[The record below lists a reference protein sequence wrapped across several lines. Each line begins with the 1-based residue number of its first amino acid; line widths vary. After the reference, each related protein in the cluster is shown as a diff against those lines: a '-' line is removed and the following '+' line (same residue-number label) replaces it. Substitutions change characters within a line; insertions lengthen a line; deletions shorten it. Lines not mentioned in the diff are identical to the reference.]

1 MSDWLTAI
9 RFARRDLR
17 GGLKGFRIF
26 VASLALGVAAI
37 AGVGSLSSAL
47 VHGLAGQGQAI
58 LGGDIELKLIHRE
71 ASAEER
77 AFLSGNATAISEVAN
92 LRAMVKSAKTD
103 KRALVE
109 LKAVDGVYP
118 LYGEMSFVDQPDL
131 TLPQALGQTG
141 GWGALVEETLLTRL
155 GIAVG
160 DTITINALDVPVRAV
175 IAYEPDRVADGVA
188 IGPRVMI
195 TQGALSETGLVQ
207 LGSLIHHAY
216 RLKVP
221 VGHDLGALAEDI
233 KTTFPEAGWRI
244 NTRDNSAP
252 GIRAFVARTAT
263 FLTLVG
269 LTALVV
275 GGVGVGNAVR
285 SWLDRQRD
293 TIATLK
299 CLGADGR
306 FVFRVYLMEVVLI
319 AAIGIAI
326 GLVLGAA
333 IPIAAAQSLSAILPI
348 PADVSIYPAPLALAA
363 VFGLLTALLFAL
375 WPLAQARDIPAAH
388 LFRALVSPAQSWPHP
403 RYMLLALGLLGGIVG
418 LALATSESVELA
430 GLFIA
435 AIVGAFVVLRLSAW
449 GVEALARRSGGA
461 RSVLLRL
468 AISNLHRPGAPTG
481 SVVLSLGLG
490 LTVLSAVALIEGN
503 LNRQITERLPQD
515 APSFFFVDIQSTQ
528 VAEFDA
534 LVDAVPGTADLARV
548 PSLRGR
554 IIEIDGVRADQV
566 QVDPDAQ
573 WALRG
578 DRGLTYA
585 KSPPPNSTVVDGEW
599 WPEDYSGPPLISFDA
614 ELARGMGIGVGD
626 TLTYNVLG
634 RNVTG
639 TIANLRLIEWTGMG
653 INFTTVFA
661 PGLLEAA
668 PHTHL
673 ATVRV
678 TPDSEEALFKAVTDD
693 FPNVTAVRV
702 RDAIKA
708 ANDLLGSLGV
718 AVRATGAVTLLGG
731 ILVLAG
737 AIAAG
742 HRARVYDSVMLKV
755 LGATRSDI
763 VIAYLVEYALLGLAT
778 ALIAAVM
785 GSVISFG
792 VITFVMQADWLFLP
806 ATLAATLFGAVG
818 FTIVFGLFAT
828 AHALQ
833 TRPAPVL
840 RTA

>member
-1 MSDWLTAI
+1 MSDWLTAF

-26 VASLALGVAAI
+26 LASLALGVAAI

-47 VHGLAGQGQAI
+47 VEGLAGQGQAI
-58 LGGDIELKLIHRE
+58 LGGDVELKLIHRE
-71 ASAEER
+71 VKPDER
-77 AFLSGNATAISEVAN
+77 AFMAEKSEAVSAVAN
-92 LRAMVKSAKTD
+92 LRAMVKSPKTD
-103 KRALVE
+103 QRTLVE
-109 LKAVDGVYP
+109 LKAVDDLYP
-118 LYGEMSFVDQPDL
+118 LYGQITFENAPDL
-131 TLPQALGQTG
+131 DLAAALGNTG
-141 GWGALVEETLLTRL
+141 GWGAVVEQTLLTRL
-155 GIAVG
+155 GIEVG
-160 DTITINALDVPVRAV
+160 DLITINQLTVPVRAA

-195 TQGALSETGLVQ
+195 TKQALADTGLVQ
-207 LGSLIHHAY
+207 LGSLIHYSY
-216 RLKVP
+216 RMKVP
-221 VGHDLGALAEDI
+221 ASTDLGGLVEEI
-233 KTTFPEAGWRI
+233 KATFPAAGWRI
-244 NTRDNSAP
+244 NTRANSAP

-299 CLGADGR
+299 CLGAEGR
-306 FVFRVYLMEVVLI
+306 FIFRVYLMEVVMI
-319 AAIGIAI
+319 AATGIALGI
-326 GLVLGAA
+326 AAGAA
-333 IPIAAAQSLSAILPI
+333 IPIVAAQSLQSILPI
-348 PADVSIYPAPLALAA
+348 PADVSVYRVPLIMAA
-363 VFGLLTALLFAL
+363 VFGLMTALVFAL
-375 WPLAQARDIPAAH
+375 WPLAQAREVPAAH
-388 LFRALVSPAQSWPHP
+388 LFRALVSPARSWPRP
-403 RYMLLALGLLGGIVG
+403 VYVFATLGLLGGIVS
-418 LALATSESVELA
+418 LALVSAESIELA
-430 GLFIA
+430 VMFIA
-435 AIVGAFVVLRLSAW
+435 AIAAAFMVLRLAGW
-449 GVEALARRSGGA
+449 AVEALARRSGGA

-503 LNRQITERLPQD
+503 LNKQITERLPKD

-528 VAEFDA
+528 VDAFDA
-534 LVDAVPGTADLARV
+534 LVKSVPGTADLARV
-548 PSLRGR
+548 PNLRGR

-566 QVDPDAQ
+566 AVDPDAQ

-585 KSPPPNSTVVDGEW
+585 KTAPANSTMVEGQW
-599 WPEDYSGPPLISFDA
+599 WPVDYKGPPLISFDV
-614 ELARGMGIGVGD
+614 ELARGMGLSVGD

-639 TIANLRLIEWTGMG
+639 TIANLRQIEWTGMG

-661 PGLLEAA
+661 PGLLESA

-678 TPDSEEALFKAVTDD
+678 APEHEEELFKAVTDA
-693 FPNVTAVRV
+693 FPNITAVRV

-708 ANDLLGSLGV
+708 ANDLLGSLGM

-755 LGATRSDI
+755 LGATRRDI
-763 VIAYLVEYALLGLAT
+763 VIAYMVEYALLGAAT
-778 ALIAAVM
+778 ALIAALM
-785 GSVISFG
+785 GSLISYG
-792 VITFVMQADWLFLP
+792 VITFAMQADWIFLP
-806 ATLAATLFGAVG
+806 TTLFATLAGAVG
-818 FTIVFGLFAT
+818 FTILFGLFAT
-828 AHALQ
+828 ARALQ

>member
-1 MSDWLTAI
+1 MSPSRSNWATAI

-37 AGVGSLSSAL
+37 AAVGSLSSAL
-47 VHGLAGQGQAI
+47 VEGLASQGQAI
-58 LGGDIELKLIHRE
+58 LGGDVELKLIHRE
-71 ASAEER
+71 ANPEER
-77 AFLSGNATAISEVAN
+77 AFMAAQAQAVSAVAT
-92 LRAMVKSAKTD
+92 LRAMVKAPSTD
-103 KRALVE
+103 KRTLVE
-109 LKAVDGVYP
+109 LKAVDGAYP
-118 LYGEMSFVDQPDL
+118 LYGTVSFEGRPDL
-131 TLPQALGQTG
+131 VLDQALKQ
-141 GWGALVEETLLTRL
+141 GAVVEKTLLTRL
-155 GIAVG
+155 GIGVG
-160 DTITINALDVPVRAV
+160 DVISINELTVPV
-175 IAYEPDRVADGVA
+175 IATIAHEPDRVADGVA

-195 TQGALSETGLVQ
+195 TTDALGRTGLVQ
-207 LGSLIHHAY
+207 LGSLIHTSY

-221 VGHDLGALAEDI
+221 VSRDLGALVEEI
-233 KTTFPEAGWRI
+233 KARFPEAGWRI
-244 NTRDNSAP
+244 NTRANSAP

-275 GGVGVGNAVR
+275 GGVGVGNAVT

-299 CLGADGR
+299 CLGAEGA
-306 FVFRVYLMEVVLI
+306 FIFRVYLIEVVLI
-319 AAIGIAI
+319 AAFGIAI

-333 IPIAAAQSLSAILPI
+333 IPFVAAQSLQAILPI
-348 PADVSIYPAPLALAA
+348 PARVTLYPGPLALAA
-363 VFGLLTALLFAL
+363 VFGLLTATVFAL
-375 WPLAQARDIPAAH
+375 WPLARAREVPAAH
-388 LFRALVSPAQSWPHP
+388 LFRALIAPARAWPRP
-403 RYMLLALGLLGGIVG
+403 VYLVATGALL
-418 LALATSESVELA
+418 
-430 GLFIA
+430 A
-435 AIVGAFVVLRLSAW
+435 AIVALAVGTAASLELAVMFLGAIAAAFVVLRAAGL
-449 GVEALARRSGGA
+449 GIEALARASGGA

-468 AISNLHRPGAPTG
+468 AISNLHRPGSPTA

-515 APSFFFVDIQSTQ
+515 APSFFFVDIQSDQ
-528 VAEFDA
+528 AGAFDA
-534 LVDAVPGTADLARV
+534 LVQSVPGTADLARV

-554 IIEIDGVRADQV
+554 IIEIDGVRADEAR
-566 QVDPDAQ
+566 VDPDAQ

-585 KSPPPNSTVVDGEW
+585 RTPPENSTVVEGEW
-599 WPEDYSGPPLISFDA
+599 WPADYAGPPLISFDA
-614 ELARGMGIGVGD
+614 ELARGMGVGVGD

-639 TIANLRLIEWTGMG
+639 TIANLRAIEWTGLG

-661 PGLLEAA
+661 PGLLETA

-678 TPDSEEALFKAVTDD
+678 APESEEALFKAVTDR

-708 ANDLLGSLGV
+708 ANDLLGSLGM

-763 VIAYLVEYALLGLAT
+763 VIAYAAEYALLGVAT
-778 ALIAAVM
+778 ALIAAVL
-785 GSVISFG
+785 GSAISAG
-792 VITFVMQADWLFLP
+792 VMIFVMQADWLFLP
-806 ATLAATLFGAVG
+806 ATLLATLGGAVG
-818 FTIVFGLFAT
+818 FTILFGLGAT
-828 AHALQ
+828 ARALSA
-833 TRPAPVL
+833 RPAPVL